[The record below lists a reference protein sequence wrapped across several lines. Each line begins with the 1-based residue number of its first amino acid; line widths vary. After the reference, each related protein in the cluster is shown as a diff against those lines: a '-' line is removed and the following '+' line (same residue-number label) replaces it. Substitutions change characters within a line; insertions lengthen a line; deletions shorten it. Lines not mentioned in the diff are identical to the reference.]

1 MQLQP
6 YRSSRDQ
13 AERKIALA
21 RVGLALSS
29 LFAVWLDPEEPA
41 RIVEITYALHLA
53 YVVYSLIIAGFTWT
67 HGPGDRRPF
76 VTHAI
81 DIVVFSV
88 FQYLTLGPSS
98 PFFVYFIFSLFCGAI
113 RWGWRGTLSTA
124 AIVVVGYLVMWTSIS
139 WTLGPSEFEL
149 SRFII
154 RVLYLGV
161 AAALLVYLGR
171 YEARLRGDIERLA
184 HWPAT
189 PGADAQR
196 VTGQVIEYAARI
208 VGALRA
214 TAVWEAG
221 EEPAVL
227 VASWSSKGTSLT
239 KHPPADLV
247 PLVPPDLEGS
257 TFVSAAM
264 VTEASTV
271 LATGASGART
281 EFRGLPVHPGLL
293 SHLSGV
299 GLASAPFRTERV
311 AGRVFFTDLAAT
323 ASELVSL
330 TEVVAREIGSSLD
343 RLHVTQQL
351 RDIAASEERIRLARD
366 LHDGVLQSLTGIRL
380 ELQAAAT
387 SKHGVSSPVRD
398 RLLAIERA
406 LAIEQRE
413 LRLFIAGLKPSD
425 AFRSDDATLAARLEA
440 LRNRIELEW
449 KVPVTIRIAYDPPG
463 LPEDVQQAVPL
474 MVHEAVVNALKH
486 AQPSRVTVT
495 VDGEAG
501 ELRIVVADDGHG
513 FAFRGPYDHAALRQ
527 TNAAPRSLLERV
539 SSLGGRMAIEST
551 DSGSR
556 VEIRLAV

>member
-1 MQLQP
+1 MQIQP
-6 YRSSRDQ
+6 YLSSRDQ
-13 AERKIALA
+13 SERTIALA
-21 RVGLALSS
+21 RVVLAGSS
-29 LFAVWLDPEEPA
+29 LFAVWLDPAEPA
-41 RIVEITYALHLA
+41 RIVEITYTLHLV
-53 YVVYSLIIAGFTWT
+53 YVAYSLIVAGFIWT

-76 VTHAI
+76 VTQAI

-98 PFFVYFIFSLFCGAI
+98 PFFVYFIFSLFCAAI
-113 RWGWRGTLSTA
+113 RWGWRGTLGTA
-124 AIVVVGYLVMWTSIS
+124 AIVVVGYLVMGTSIS
-139 WTLGPSEFEL
+139 RTLGPSEFEL
-149 SRFII
+149 SRFVI

-161 AAALLVYLGR
+161 AAGLLVYLGR
-171 YEARLRGDIERLA
+171 YEARLRGNIERLA

-196 VTGQVIEYAARI
+196 VTGQVIEYAAGI

-221 EEPAVL
+221 EEPSVL
-227 VASWSSKGTSLT
+227 VASWSPEGTSLT
-239 KHPPADLV
+239 KHAPPALD
-247 PLVPPDLEGS
+247 PLVPPELDGS
-257 TFVSAAM
+257 TFVCAGM

-271 LATGASGART
+271 LATGASGAAT
-281 EFRGLPVHPGLL
+281 EFRGLPVHKGLL
-293 SHLSGV
+293 PHLSGV

-323 ASELVSL
+323 TSELVPL

-380 ELQAAAT
+380 ELQSAAT
-387 SKHGVSSPVRD
+387 SPHGVSLSVRD

-413 LRLFIAGLKPSD
+413 LRLFIAGMKPSD
-425 AFRSDDATLAARLEA
+425 AFRADDATLAARLES

-449 KVPVTIRIAYDPPG
+449 KVPVTIRVAYDPPA
-463 LPEDVQQAVPL
+463 LPEDVQQAMPL

-495 VDGEAG
+495 VDGEPG

-513 FAFRGPYDHAALRQ
+513 FAFRGPYDHAALMQ
-527 TNAAPRSLLERV
+527 TSAAPRSLLDRV
-539 SSLGGRMAIEST
+539 TSLGGRMAIEST
-551 DSGSR
+551 DTGSR
-556 VEIRLAV
+556 VEIRLFV

>member
-1 MQLQP
+1 MQIHP
-6 YRSSRDQ
+6 YLSSRDQ
-13 AERKIALA
+13 AERTIALA
-21 RVGLALSS
+21 RVVLALSS
-29 LFAVWLDPEEPA
+29 LFAVWLDPAEPA
-41 RIVEITYALHLA
+41 RIVEITYSLHLA
-53 YVVYSLIIAGFTWT
+53 YVAYSLILAAFTWT

-76 VTHAI
+76 ITHAT

-98 PFFVYFIFSLFCGAI
+98 PFFVSFIFSLFCGAI

-124 AIVVVGYLVMWTSIS
+124 TIVVVGYLVMGTSIS
-139 WTLGPSEFEL
+139 RTLGPSEFEL

-161 AAALLVYLGR
+161 AAGLLVYLGR

-196 VTGQVIEYAARI
+196 VTEQVIEYAAHI
-208 VGALRA
+208 VGALGA
-214 TAVWEAG
+214 TAVWEGG
-221 EEPAVL
+221 EEPSVL
-227 VASWSSKGTSLT
+227 VASWSSTGTSLT
-239 KHPPADLV
+239 RHAPPALV
-247 PLVPPDLEGS
+247 PLVPLELEGS
-257 TFVSAAM
+257 TFVCAGM
-264 VTEASTV
+264 VTDASAV
-271 LATGASGART
+271 RATGASGAPI

-293 SHLSGV
+293 PHLGGV

-323 ASELVSL
+323 TSELVPL

-343 RLHVTQQL
+343 RLHITQQL

-387 SKHGVSSPVRD
+387 SHHGVSVPVRD

-425 AFRSDDATLAARLEA
+425 AFRSDDATLVARLEA
-440 LRNRIELEW
+440 LRSRIELEW
-449 KVPVTIRIAYDPPG
+449 KVPVTIRIAYDPPA

-513 FAFRGPYDHAALRQ
+513 FAFRGAYDHAALRQ
-527 TNAAPRSLLERV
+527 TNAAPRSLLDRV
-539 SSLGGRMAIEST
+539 TSLGGRMAIEST

-556 VEIRLAV
+556 VEIRLSV

>member
-1 MQLQP
+1 MHNQP
-6 YRSSRDQ
+6 YLSSRDQ
-13 AERKIALA
+13 AERTIALA
-21 RVGLALSS
+21 RVVLAMSS
-29 LFAVWLDPEEPA
+29 VFALWLDPAEPA
-41 RIVEITYALHLA
+41 RIVEITYSLHLA
-53 YVVYSLIIAGFTWT
+53 YVAYSLILAGFIWT
-67 HGPGDRRPF
+67 YGPGERRPF
-76 VTHAI
+76 VTHAT

-124 AIVVVGYLVMWTSIS
+124 AIVVVGYLVMGTSIS
-139 WTLGPSEFEL
+139 RTLGPSEFEL
-149 SRFII
+149 TRFII

-161 AAALLVYLGR
+161 AAGLLVYLGR
-171 YEARLRGDIERLA
+171 YEERLRGDIERLA
-184 HWPAT
+184 RWPAT

-196 VTGQVIEYAARI
+196 VTEQVIEYAARI

-221 EEPAVL
+221 EEPSVM
-227 VASWSSKGTSLT
+227 VASWSSKGSSLT
-239 KHPPADLV
+239 KHAPPELV
-247 PLVPPDLEGS
+247 PLVPPELEGS
-257 TFVSAAM
+257 TFVCSGT
-264 VTEASTV
+264 VTQASTV
-271 LATGASGART
+271 MATGASGAPS
-281 EFRGLPVHPGLL
+281 EFHGLPVHPGLL
-293 SHLSGV
+293 PLLSGV

-323 ASELVSL
+323 TSELVPL

-387 SKHGVSSPVRD
+387 STHGVSLPVRD
-398 RLLAIERA
+398 RLLVIERA

-413 LRLFIAGLKPSD
+413 LRLFISGLKPSD
-425 AFRSDDATLAARLEA
+425 AFRADDATLAARLEA
-440 LRNRIELEW
+440 LRNRVELEW

-513 FAFRGPYDHAALRQ
+513 FAFRGPYDHAALTQ
-527 TNAAPRSLLERV
+527 TNAAPRSLLDRV
-539 SSLGGRMAIEST
+539 TSLGGRMAIEST

-556 VEIRLAV
+556 IEIRLSV

>member
-1 MQLQP
+1 
-6 YRSSRDQ
+6 
-13 AERKIALA
+13 
-21 RVGLALSS
+21 
-29 LFAVWLDPEEPA
+29 
-41 RIVEITYALHLA
+41 
-53 YVVYSLIIAGFTWT
+53 
-67 HGPGDRRPF
+67 
-76 VTHAI
+76 
-81 DIVVFSV
+81 
-88 FQYLTLGPSS
+88 
-98 PFFVYFIFSLFCGAI
+98 
-113 RWGWRGTLSTA
+113 
-124 AIVVVGYLVMWTSIS
+124 
-139 WTLGPSEFEL
+139 
-149 SRFII
+149 
-154 RVLYLGV
+154 
-161 AAALLVYLGR
+161 
-171 YEARLRGDIERLA
+171 LRGDIERLA

-196 VTGQVIEYAARI
+196 VTEQAIEYAARI

-239 KHPPADLV
+239 KHAPADLV
-247 PLVPPDLEGS
+247 PLVPPELEGS
-257 TFVSAAM
+257 TFVCAGM

-271 LATGASGART
+271 LATGGGGAPT
-281 EFRGLPVHPGLL
+281 EFRGLPVHRGLL
-293 SHLSGV
+293 PHLSGV

-323 ASELVSL
+323 TSELVPL

-387 SKHGVSSPVRD
+387 TRHGVSLAVRD

-425 AFRSDDATLAARLEA
+425 AFRSVDATLATRLEA
-440 LRNRIELEW
+440 LRTRIELEW
-449 KVPVTIRIAYDPPG
+449 KVPVTIRIAYDPPA

-556 VEIRLAV
+556 VEIRLSV